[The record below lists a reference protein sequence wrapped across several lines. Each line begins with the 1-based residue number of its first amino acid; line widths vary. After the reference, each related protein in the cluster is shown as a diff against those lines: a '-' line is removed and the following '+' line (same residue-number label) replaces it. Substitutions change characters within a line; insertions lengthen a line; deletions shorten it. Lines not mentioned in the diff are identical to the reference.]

1 MKHLNNPKNFREFVL
16 PGLIGLGL
24 LWSLGLLGFGLWRQW
39 QQPVDP
45 LTEQP
50 QTSPTNQPL
59 KVATFAQVPNIPL
72 GRFKYGGSH
81 DWSPIRL
88 VVDSAIQSERREYQ
102 LSYIQPVNKVANST
116 IAIELLLK
124 GQLTFVQSGRPLQA
138 TEKQQAQNQGIQ
150 LQEIPVVLDGI
161 AVAVHP
167 SLPLQG
173 ITLVDVAK
181 IYKGQ
186 ITNWK
191 QLGGPDLAIAPYSLP
206 VESEEVVNLF
216 FQKVMQGDAY
226 GDQLNYFP
234 NMTAALRQ
242 LAHSPGGI
250 FFGSAGEIVNQCS
263 IKTLAI
269 GKDSQSWIPP
279 YRLPYVTP
287 SECPL
292 RRNQINTEAFQTK
305 QYALTHPLFVIFKK
319 GDRVEKAGKA
329 YVNMLLTD
337 QGQELIAKAGF
348 VKIDDP

>member
-1 MKHLNNPKNFREFVL
+1 
-16 PGLIGLGL
+16 
-24 LWSLGLLGFGLWRQW
+24 
-39 QQPVDP
+39 
-45 LTEQP
+45 
-50 QTSPTNQPL
+50 
-59 KVATFAQVPNIPL
+59 
-72 GRFKYGGSH
+72 
-81 DWSPIRL
+81 
-88 VVDSAIQSERREYQ
+88 
-102 LSYIQPVNKVANST
+102 VANST
-116 IAIELLLK
+116 TAIELLLK

-161 AVAVHP
+161 AIAVHP
-167 SLPLQG
+167 SLPIQG
-173 ITLVDVAK
+173 ITLADVGK

-191 QLGGPDLAIAPYSLP
+191 QLGGPDLRIAPYSLP

-250 FFGSAGEIVNQCS
+250 FFGSAAEIVNQCS
-263 IKTLAI
+263 IKPLAI
-269 GKDSQSWIPP
+269 GKNSQNWIPP

-287 SECPL
+287 RECPL
-292 RRNQINTEAFQTK
+292 RRNQINTEAFQTQ
-305 QYALTHPLFVIFKK
+305 QYPLTHPLFVIFKAQDDP
-319 GDRVEKAGKA
+319 GEKAGKA
-329 YVNMLLTD
+329 YANMLLTD

-348 VKIDDP
+348 VSMDNP